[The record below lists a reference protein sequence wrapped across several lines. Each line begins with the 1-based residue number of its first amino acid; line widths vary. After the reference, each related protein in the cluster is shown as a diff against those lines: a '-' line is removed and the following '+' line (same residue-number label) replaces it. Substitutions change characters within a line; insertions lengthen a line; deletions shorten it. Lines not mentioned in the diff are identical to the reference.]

1 MAKLGAAYSGI
12 GMTSQRTRSRMVERL
27 REKGIRNERVLAAM
41 SEIPRH
47 IFIEP
52 ALESRAYDDVS
63 LPLGHGQT
71 ISQPYI
77 VARMTEL
84 LLTAPKSPN
93 KILEIGTGCGY
104 QTAVLAHIF
113 GEVYSVERIAAL
125 QERAR
130 QTIKTLGL
138 NTRVRLSHHDG
149 HHGLVEAAP
158 FDGIIVTAAA
168 AEIPKALIEQLGP
181 QGRLIIPVG
190 QEQQHLWSVD
200 KLENDIQ
207 SAQLDAVRFVPLLSG
222 RG

>member
-12 GMTSQRTRSRMVERL
+12 GMTSQRTRSRMVDRL

-41 SEIPRH
+41 NEIPRH

-84 LLTAPKSPN
+84 LLNAQKTPN

-130 QTIKTLGL
+130 HTIKTLGL
-138 NTRVRLSHHDG
+138 NTRVRLSHQDG
-149 HHGLVEAAP
+149 HHGLLEAAP

-168 AEIPKALIEQLGP
+168 AETPQALIEQLAP

-190 QEQQHLWSVD
+190 QEQQHLWSID
-200 KLENDIQ
+200 KLENGLQ
-207 SAQLDAVRFVPLLSG
+207 SAQLDTVRFVPLLSG